1 MGKLIIL
8 KGGPRKI
15 LSIIRYHCSSFLVL
29 INFASRLDSLTKNI
43 FKDPYQTLYRDTYSW
58 ANPENSRG
66 SKGYLSL
73 TGGGGWTESDIFS
86 VLLRFKLRSQTHI
99 D

>member
-15 LSIIRYHCSSFLVL
+15 LSIIRYHCSSFLVF

-43 FKDPYQTLYRDTYSW
+43 FKDPYQTLYKDTYSW

-73 TGGGGWTESDIFS
+73 TGGGWTESDIFS
-86 VLLRFKLRSQTHI
+86 VLLRFKLRSQMHI

>member
-15 LSIIRYHCSSFLVL
+15 LSIIRYHCSSFLVV

-43 FKDPYQTLYRDTYSW
+43 FKDPYQTLYKDTYSW

-73 TGGGGWTESDIFS
+73 TGGGGG
-86 VLLRFKLRSQTHI
+86 LRVTYFQYFYDLN
-99 D
+99 